1 MMENTLGQVDEK
13 AAAARQEIERLAKE
27 KAVAE
32 VRVVE
37 SMEIGKVVRQGDV
50 YIHCVSPKHPHGE
63 KTKTHQLAIGDS
75 MGSRHVA
82 GAPAEVFEGT
92 ELPKYCLP
100 WTFMGPCIV
109 APDRFTV
116 THPEHAHVSLPAGT
130 YQVTHQMDAKTGA
143 RVID

>member
-1 MMENTLGQVDEK
+1 MENTLGQVDEK
-13 AAAARQEIERLAKE
+13 AVAAHRESERLAKE

-37 SMEIGKVVRQGDV
+37 SMEIGKVARQGYV
-50 YIHCVSPKHPHGE
+50 YIHCVSPKHPRGE
-63 KTKTHQLAIGDS
+63 KMKTHQLAIGDS

-82 GAPAEVFEGT
+82 EAPAEVFEGS
-92 ELPKYCLP
+92 EQPAWCRP
-100 WTFMGPCIV
+100 WTFLGPCIV
-109 APDRFTV
+109 AADRFTV

-130 YQVTHQMDAKTGA
+130 YQVTHQMDARTGA

>member
-1 MMENTLGQVDEK
+1 MENTLGQVDEK
-13 AAAARQEIERLAKE
+13 AVAAHRKIERLAKE

-82 GAPAEVFEGT
+82 EAPAEVFEGT
-92 ELPKYCLP
+92 QLPEYCLP

-143 RVID
+143 RVVD